1 MAKIIKLQAG
11 KVTYTMIYRYISKF
25 FFLFLFEL
33 RLSKNK
39 MSSDI
44 AFSRFSGLV
53 KYICESVILKN
64 VLMGDTVGENE
75 FGI

>member
-1 MAKIIKLQAG
+1 
-11 KVTYTMIYRYISKF
+11 
-25 FFLFLFEL
+25 
-33 RLSKNK
+33 